1 VSIESAIQP
10 LGKVHEGLWT
20 MIEQPAAAQPR
31 LRLDETD
38 KKIIRIL
45 QTDGRMQFSKLG
57 PLVDLSPAAARQR
70 VLQLIEEGVISVV
83 AVSDPT
89 ATGQLAQAMVGV
101 KVQGD
106 IDEVVAGVEAH
117 SEVVYLLVT
126 AGRFDLLAE
135 ILCEDTD
142 RLLEVLQDIR
152 MQTGVLFVEVFTY
165 LRLAKQTYN
174 WGVA

>member
-1 VSIESAIQP
+1 MAEETAVKQARS
-10 LGKVHEGLWT
+10 
-20 MIEQPAAAQPR
+20 
-31 LRLDETD
+31 RLDETD

-70 VLQLIEEGVISVV
+70 VLQLIEDDVISFV
-83 AVSDPT
+83 AVTDPT
-89 ATGQLAQAMVGV
+89 ATGRLAQAMVGI

-106 IDEVVAGVEAH
+106 IDRVLVGVEAH
-117 SEVVYLLVT
+117 AEVVYLVVT

-135 ILCEDTD
+135 IVCEDTD
-142 RLLEVLQDIR
+142 RLMEVLQSIR
-152 MQTGVLFVEVFTY
+152 MQTGVLYAEVFTY

-174 WGVA
+174 WGVS